1 MAKMKIQD
9 SDIKSSAEL
18 ISAGGTASQLPND
31 TKVYVTASSLNK
43 TLYQAITDGDLSGGG
58 GTNYLG
64 SPVFHDFG
72 SGSGTY
78 NLPYHFVITSG
89 NATTGATYTNNS
101 VTFTVYKTVSSATRV
116 VMTGSGAPTTTGTLT
131 KASGTGDSTLTFS
144 KVLTPLYLRVRMVG
158 GGGGGAGSSTLAA
171 SNAGDG
177 GTGGNT
183 TFGTS
188 LLTANGGGGGAA
200 IGRAAQ
206 GGQNTVSSPAY
217 GFAIE
222 GARGGCGFLT
232 SAATQP
238 YLGGADGASTP
249 FGGRG
254 DGATAAGVAGFAAI
268 TNSGSGGGGGGGNG
282 TADRTGGGG
291 SAAGYIDAIIP
302 ATLDAT
308 YAYSIGAAGSA
319 GSAGTSGF
327 AGGAGGSGYV
337 SVEAYFQ

>member
-9 SDIKSSAEL
+9 SDIKSAADL
-18 ISAGGTASQLPND
+18 ISAGGTAAQLPND
-31 TKVYVTASSLNK
+31 TKVYVTANSLNK

-58 GTNYLG
+58 TSTLA
-64 SPVFHDFG
+64 SPVFHDYG

-89 NATTGATYTNNS
+89 SATVGATYTNNS
-101 VTFTVYKTVSSATRV
+101 VTFTVYKTVSSATRIV
-116 VMTGSGAPTTTGTLT
+116 LTGSGAPTSSGTLT
-131 KASGTGDSTLTFS
+131 KASGTGDATLTFS

-158 GGGGGAGSSTLAA
+158 GGGGGAGSSTLGA
-171 SNAGDG
+171 SNGGNG

-188 LLTANGGGGGAA
+188 LLTSNGGGGGAA
-200 IGRAAQ
+200 AGRCAQ
-206 GGQNTVSSPAY
+206 GGQNTIALPAY

-222 GARGGCGFLT
+222 GARGSVGFLT
-232 SAATQP
+232 SGSTTP

-254 DGATAAGVAGFAAI
+254 EGATAAGVAGFAAI
-268 TNSGSGGGGGGGNG
+268 ANSGSGGGGGGGNG
-282 TADRTGGGG
+282 GADRTGGGG

-302 ATLDAT
+302 APLNAT
-308 YAYSIGAAGSA
+308 YSYSIGAAGT
-319 GSAGTSGF
+319 AGTAGTGGF
-327 AGGAGGSGYV
+327 AGGAGAAGYV
-337 SVEAYFQ
+337 CVEAYFQ